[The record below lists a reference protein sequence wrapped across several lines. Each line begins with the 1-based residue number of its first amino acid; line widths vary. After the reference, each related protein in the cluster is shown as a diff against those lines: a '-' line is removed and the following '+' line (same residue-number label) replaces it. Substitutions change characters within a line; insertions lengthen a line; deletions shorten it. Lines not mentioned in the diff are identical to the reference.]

1 MVRDYRTSE
10 KTAGSTTHC
19 KRVNGVFY
27 LMWPIPETTEME
39 EKPDGGRGLLQ
50 LNICIVLSLTKG
62 LGQLLQTQNKH

>member
-1 MVRDYRTSE
+1 MVRDYRTSG

-27 LMWPIPETTEME
+27 LMWLIPETTEVE